1 MWGLVYVG
9 DIHKLT
15 IIKDEEKSQYTK
27 KGFWRGPAS
36 SSGCVVADVGAVS
49 WSTAAYRGMD

>member
-1 MWGLVYVG
+1 MYVG
-9 DIHKLT
+9 DINKLT

-27 KGFWRGPAS
+27 KGFSRGPAS